1 MLVSRGKEA
10 LAAAELYMD
19 PLSLTK
25 MDVKSK
31 GKELSAATGV
41 SADGAL
47 APLNI
52 VILVLKV
59 LMDLVSRV
67 LIFFTFM
74 IVHNERV
81 EEMTQES
88 SWSRRRETMS
98 SKRKQEEGRERKRRE
113 KERRAR
119 TERGK

>member
-41 SADGAL
+41 SADL
-47 APLNI
+47 EL
-52 VILVLKV
+52 L
-59 LMDLVSRV
+59 
-67 LIFFTFM
+67 
-74 IVHNERV
+74 E
-81 EEMTQES
+81 
-88 SWSRRRETMS
+88 
-98 SKRKQEEGRERKRRE
+98 
-113 KERRAR
+113 
-119 TERGK
+119 